1 MGLDPVTMLVVAGV
15 ASGVTGA
22 VSGFGA
28 AKDAEKVG
36 RVDAA
41 LARKNAAVTARRLR
55 LEGERGASTA
65 IARFGASG
73 VTLVGSPILVATEI
87 LSEKLLEA
95 DLALEAGEFAA
106 FSTEA
111 KAAEKARR
119 SRLRGVK
126 SLISG
131 GTSIIGGLGKK
142 GNGKK
147 KSLGFEID
155 ELE

>member
-1 MGLDPVTMLVVAGV
+1 MGVDPITMMMVAGV
-15 ASGVTGA
+15 ASGVMGA

-28 AKDAEKVG
+28 AKDAEKIG
-36 RVDAA
+36 KMDAA

-73 VTLVGSPILVATEI
+73 VILAGSPILVATEI

-119 SRLRGVK
+119 GRLRGVK

-131 GTSIIGGLGKK
+131 GTSIIGGLGTKEDGTKK
-142 GNGKK
+142 T
-147 KSLGFEID
+147 LGFGID
-155 ELE
+155 PLE